1 LGTLGCCRRK
11 CTYIS
16 WCARWEKKSD
26 VTRRENE
33 TETHQNLFLADGGW
47 DFIIS
52 HPFLEDKRRKN
63 FFTPGNEK

>member
-1 LGTLGCCRRK
+1 MG
-11 CTYIS
+11 
-16 WCARWEKKSD
+16 KKSD

-33 TETHQNLFLADGGW
+33 TEMHQNLFLADGGW